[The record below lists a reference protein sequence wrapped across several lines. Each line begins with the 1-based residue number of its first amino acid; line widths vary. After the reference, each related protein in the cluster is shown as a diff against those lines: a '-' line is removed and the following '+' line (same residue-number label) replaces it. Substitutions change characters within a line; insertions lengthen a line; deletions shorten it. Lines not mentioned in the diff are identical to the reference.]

1 MVVGMMMDI
10 DNIELLVEGLNK
22 WMKELFKIILLDFVK
37 LVDVLLIENDIM
49 IKNICDMNCLRF
61 FGIDFFRFIFEMDDL
76 LVFLVKVIG

>member
-1 MVVGMMMDI
+1 
-10 DNIELLVEGLNK
+10 
-22 WMKELFKIILLDFVK
+22 
-37 LVDVLLIENDIM
+37 M